1 MSLPA
6 SKNIFLEQ
14 VHCYSIR
21 SIYRSG
27 LSFGP
32 PLEKIKCLYKLF
44 FFIVKATVLNPNEH
58 KAMVHKDKENYITQL
73 RKIRV
78 LNKSI
83 YYGPPLEES

>member
-1 MSLPA
+1 M
-6 SKNIFLEQ
+6 
-14 VHCYSIR
+14 
-21 SIYRSG
+21 
-27 LSFGP
+27 
-32 PLEKIKCLYKLF
+32 
-44 FFIVKATVLNPNEH
+44 LNPNEH